1 MESKEDYYY
10 PSKKE
15 TVLFAR
21 QLQQDLTKNTKLKKL
36 IERFYPERTPLQRD
50 QKLFLIQHVDEM
62 RIPMY
67 EDQMKKL
74 EKILME
80 SKKGTPNTQQIINK
94 GRGIKQLWE
103 RRKRFE
109 NAILSLPP
117 TMNPNHL
124 RLISYLYSINYPHLR
139 FRDEETK
146 AMVETFIEKST
157 FQNAKKIED
166 RFRGIQS
173 LQQRRVEEERE
184 VDELMHGIGYVK
196 QQQQQQQQ
204 QH

>member
-10 PSKKE
+10 PTKKE
-15 TVLFAR
+15 TALFTQ
-21 QLQQDLTKNTKLKKL
+21 QLQQDLTANTKLKKL
-36 IERFYPERTPLQRD
+36 IQGFYPERSPLQRD
-50 QKLFLIQHVDEM
+50 QKLFLIQHVDSM

-67 EDQMKKL
+67 EDQIEKL
-74 EKILME
+74 EKVLTE
-80 SKKGTPNTQQIINK
+80 SKKGTPNTQQITNK

-109 NAILSLPP
+109 NAILSLPS

-139 FRDEETK
+139 FRDKETK
-146 AMVETFIEKST
+146 AIVETFIGKST
-157 FQNAKKIED
+157 FPNAKKIED
-166 RFRGIQS
+166 RFRDIQS
-173 LQQRRVEEERE
+173 LQQRRVQEERDI
-184 VDELMHGIGYVK
+184 DELMHELGYV
-196 QQQQQQQQ
+196 QQQ